1 MVGVGLIKPVLAM
14 GTALLSLS
22 FFQAPPT
29 TLAKADEA
37 PMVAN
42 GIREFDPITAL
53 PPSVQ
58 LQFKCIAYTES
69 RNKLVD
75 TNVVSGAQG
84 MYQFMPEIWQFARA
98 NISGLPA
105 TPNEATQIQQ
115 NAVAYFYWTRNHGL
129 YPEWTDG
136 C

>member
-1 MVGVGLIKPVLAM
+1 MRSVIAVLVVVSSSFIGVHTTIADTSPEVMVP
-14 GTALLSLS
+14 
-22 FFQAPPT
+22 
-29 TLAKADEA
+29 
-37 PMVAN
+37 N
-42 GIREFDPITAL
+42 GIRTFDPITAL

-75 TNVVSGAQG
+75 TNVVSNAQG
-84 MYQFMPEIWQFARA
+84 MYQFMPLIWQFARA

>member
-1 MVGVGLIKPVLAM
+1 MIRSTLAM
-14 GTALLSLS
+14 GGLLLSMNFIQPS
-22 FFQAPPT
+22 ATASVDAPT
-29 TLAKADEA
+29 T
-37 PMVAN
+37 MVAN
-42 GIREFDPITAL
+42 GIRSFDPITAL

-58 LQFKCIAYTES
+58 LQFKCIAHTES
-69 RNKLVD
+69 RDKLVD

-84 MYQFMPEIWQFARA
+84 MYQFMPEIWKFAR
-98 NISGLPA
+98 SYMPSLPA
-105 TPNEATQIQQ
+105 TPNQANKIEQ

>member
-1 MVGVGLIKPVLAM
+1 MIRPILAM
-14 GTALLSLS
+14 GGLLLSLN
-22 FFQAPPT
+22 FIQPPT
-29 TLAKADEA
+29 SSLVDVPTT
-37 PMVAN
+37 MVAN
-42 GIREFDPITAL
+42 GIRSFDPITAL

-58 LQFKCIAYTES
+58 LQFKCIAFRES
-69 RNKLVD
+69 KNKLVD
-75 TNVVSGAQG
+75 TNVTSNAQG
-84 MYQFMPEIWQFARA
+84 MYQFMPMIWAYARA
-98 NISGLPA
+98 NIAGLPA

>member
-1 MVGVGLIKPVLAM
+1 MIRPILAM
-14 GTALLSLS
+14 GGLLVSLN
-22 FFQAPPT
+22 FIQPPT
-29 TLAKADEA
+29 SASVEA
-37 PMVAN
+37 PTTMVAN
-42 GIREFDPITAL
+42 GIRSFDPITAL

-58 LQFKCIAYTES
+58 LQFKCIAHTES
-69 RNKLVD
+69 RDKLVD

-84 MYQFMPEIWQFARA
+84 MYQFMPEIWKFAR
-98 NISGLPA
+98 SYMPSLPA
-105 TPNEATQIQQ
+105 TPNQANKIEQ

>member
-1 MVGVGLIKPVLAM
+1 MIRPILAM
-14 GTALLSLS
+14 GGLLVSLN
-22 FFQAPPT
+22 FIQPPT
-29 TLAKADEA
+29 SSLVDVPTT
-37 PMVAN
+37 MVAN
-42 GIREFDPITAL
+42 GIRSFDPITAL

-58 LQFKCIAYTES
+58 LQFKCIAFRES
-69 RNKLVD
+69 KNKLVD
-75 TNVVSGAQG
+75 TNVTSNAQG
-84 MYQFMPEIWQFARA
+84 MYQFMPMIWAYARA
-98 NISGLPA
+98 NIAGLPA

>member
-1 MVGVGLIKPVLAM
+1 MIRSTLVVGGL
-14 GTALLSLS
+14 LLSMNFIQPS
-22 FFQAPPT
+22 ATASVDVPT
-29 TLAKADEA
+29 T
-37 PMVAN
+37 MVAN
-42 GIREFDPITAL
+42 GIRSFDPITAL

-84 MYQFMPEIWQFARA
+84 MYQFMPEIWKFAR
-98 NISGLPA
+98 SYMPSLPA
-105 TPNEATQIQQ
+105 TPNQANKIEQ
-115 NAVAYFYWTRNHGL
+115 NAVAYFFWTRNHGL

>member
-1 MVGVGLIKPVLAM
+1 MIRPILAM
-14 GTALLSLS
+14 GGLLLSLN
-22 FFQAPPT
+22 FIQPPT
-29 TLAKADEA
+29 SASVEA
-37 PMVAN
+37 PTTMVAN
-42 GIREFDPITAL
+42 GIRSFDPITAL

-58 LQFKCIAYTES
+58 LQFKCIAFRES

-75 TNVVSGAQG
+75 TNVVSNAQG
-84 MYQFMPEIWQFARA
+84 MYQFMPEIWAYARA
-98 NISGLPA
+98 NIAGLPA

-115 NAVAYFYWTRNHGL
+115 NAVVYFYWTRNHGL

>member
-1 MVGVGLIKPVLAM
+1 MGGSLIRPVVAM
-14 GTALLSLS
+14 GTMLLSLS
-22 FFQAPPT
+22 FFQSPT
-29 TLAKADEA
+29 TTSVKADDA

-69 RNKLVD
+69 KNKLVD

-84 MYQFMPEIWQFARA
+84 MYQFMPMIWAYARA
-98 NISGLPA
+98 NIVGLPA

-115 NAVAYFYWTRNHGL
+115 NAVAYFYWT
-129 YPEWTDG
+129 
-136 C
+136 

>member
-1 MVGVGLIKPVLAM
+1 MIKSAVAVVAAI
-14 GTALLSLS
+14 TS
-22 FFQAPPT
+22 FSFLPASTVAEEVPI
-29 TLAKADEA
+29 A
-37 PMVAN
+37 AN
-42 GIREFDPITAL
+42 GIRVFDPITAL

-84 MYQFMPEIWQFARA
+84 MYQFMPEIWQFARE
-98 NISGLPA
+98 NITGLPP

>member
-1 MVGVGLIKPVLAM
+1 VVGGSLIRPVIVM
-14 GTALLSLS
+14 GTVLVSLSL
-22 FFQAPPT
+22 FQSPT
-29 TLAKADEA
+29 SIVAKADEV
-37 PMVAN
+37 PMVHN

-58 LQFKCIAYTES
+58 LQFKCIAYRES

-84 MYQFMPEIWQFARA
+84 MYQFMPEIWAYARA
-98 NISGLPA
+98 NIQGLPA

>member
-1 MVGVGLIKPVLAM
+1 MIRPILAM
-14 GTALLSLS
+14 GGLLLSLN
-22 FFQAPPT
+22 FIQPPT
-29 TLAKADEA
+29 SSLVDVPTT
-37 PMVAN
+37 MVAN
-42 GIREFDPITAL
+42 GIRSFDPITAL

-58 LQFKCIAYTES
+58 LQFKCIAFRES

-75 TNVVSGAQG
+75 TNVTSNAQG
-84 MYQFMPEIWQFARA
+84 MYQFMPMIWAYARA
-98 NISGLPA
+98 NIAGLPA

>member
-1 MVGVGLIKPVLAM
+1 MS
-14 GTALLSLS
+14 LSL
-22 FFQAPPT
+22 FQAPPT
-29 TLAKADEA
+29 TLAKADDA

-58 LQFKCIAYTES
+58 LQFKCIAFRES

-84 MYQFMPEIWQFARA
+84 MYQFMPEIWAFAR
-98 NISGLPA
+98 SYMPSLPA
-105 TPNEATQIQQ
+105 TPNEANKIEQD
-115 NAVAYFYWTRNHGL
+115 AVAYFYWTRNHGL

>member
-1 MVGVGLIKPVLAM
+1 MGGSLIRPVVAM
-14 GTALLSLS
+14 GTMLLSLS
-22 FFQAPPT
+22 FFQSPT
-29 TLAKADEA
+29 TTSVKADDA

-58 LQFKCIAYTES
+58 LQFKCIAFRES

-84 MYQFMPEIWQFARA
+84 MYQFMPEIWAYARA

-105 TPNEATQIQQ
+105 TPNEATQIGQ

>member
-1 MVGVGLIKPVLAM
+1 MIRSTLVVGGL
-14 GTALLSLS
+14 LLSMNFIQPS
-22 FFQAPPT
+22 ATASVDVPT
-29 TLAKADEA
+29 T
-37 PMVAN
+37 MVAN
-42 GIREFDPITAL
+42 GIRLFDPITAL

-84 MYQFMPEIWQFARA
+84 MYQFMPEIWKFAR
-98 NISGLPA
+98 SYMPSLPA
-105 TPNEATQIQQ
+105 TPNQANKIEQ
-115 NAVAYFYWTRNHGL
+115 NAVAYFFWTRNHGL

>member
-1 MVGVGLIKPVLAM
+1 MIRSTLAM
-14 GTALLSLS
+14 GGLLLSMNFIQPS
-22 FFQAPPT
+22 ATASVDVPT
-29 TLAKADEA
+29 T
-37 PMVAN
+37 MVAN
-42 GIREFDPITAL
+42 GIRSFDPITAL

-58 LQFKCIAYTES
+58 LQFKCIAHTES
-69 RNKLVD
+69 RDKLVD

-84 MYQFMPEIWQFARA
+84 MYQFMPEIWKFAR
-98 NISGLPA
+98 SYMPSLPA
-105 TPNEATQIQQ
+105 TPNQANKIEQ

>member
-1 MVGVGLIKPVLAM
+1 MGGSLIRPVIVM
-14 GTALLSLS
+14 GTMLLSLS
-22 FFQAPPT
+22 FFQSPT
-29 TLAKADEA
+29 TTPVKAEDA

-58 LQFKCIAYTES
+58 LQFKCIAFRES

-75 TNVVSGAQG
+75 TNPVSGAQG
-84 MYQFMPEIWQFARA
+84 MYQFMPEFWAYARA
-98 NISGLPA
+98 NIRGLPA
-105 TPNEATQIQQ
+105 TPNEATQIGQ

>member
-1 MVGVGLIKPVLAM
+1 MGGSLIRPVVAM
-14 GTALLSLS
+14 GTMLLSLS
-22 FFQAPPT
+22 FFQSPT
-29 TLAKADEA
+29 TTSVKADDA
-37 PMVAN
+37 PMVEN

-69 RNKLVD
+69 KNKLVD

-84 MYQFMPEIWQFARA
+84 MYQFMPMIWAYARA

-105 TPNEATQIQQ
+105 TPNEATQIGQ